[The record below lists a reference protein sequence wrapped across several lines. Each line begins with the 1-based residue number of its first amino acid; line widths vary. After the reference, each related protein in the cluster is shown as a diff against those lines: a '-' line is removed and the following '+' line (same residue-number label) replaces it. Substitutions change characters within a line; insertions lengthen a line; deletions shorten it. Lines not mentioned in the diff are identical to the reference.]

1 MLALS
6 YLDGTTLV
14 PIQIDSSTSG
24 IMIDTSHTIQFTPT
38 AIAKRDAND
47 VPILMGVDSVTGEP
61 FPVLADPATGGI
73 LVDIT

>member
-14 PIQIDSSTSG
+14 PIQVDVSTGGIQIDQ
-24 IMIDTSHTIQFTPT
+24 SHTIQFTPT
-38 AIAKRDAND
+38 AIAERDNNHY
-47 VPILMGVDSVTGEP
+47 PIMMGVDSVTGTP
-61 FPVLADPATGGI
+61 LPVLADPATGGI